1 MSTGEIW
8 HVPYQRNRFFT
19 GRDDELNHLH
29 RALLAEHT
37 VALSHPQGI
46 SGLGGIGK
54 TQTALEYAYRYQ
66 SDYSAV
72 FWVNASSLT
81 ALTSDLVQLANVL
94 DLPERQ
100 ARDEAMIVEAVL
112 RWFRL
117 HTGWLLIYDNIDDLS
132 IADHLLPKAGP
143 GHILFTTRAHAFGEI
158 AQRVAIQQMEPDI
171 GALLLLRRAEII
183 APEALLEWARSDE
196 QQMARLISQEVDG
209 LPLALDQAGAYIK
222 ETPCLLSEY
231 LPLYRTRR
239 STILQERG
247 HSIQVI
253 QDYPASVATTWSLS
267 FGRVQQANPAAAE
280 LLNACAFLAPNAIP
294 EELLISGASHL
305 GDVLAPVVRDPI
317 QLDQVCKDALRYSLL
332 QRRDDETLV
341 VHRLVQAVLQDNLPS
356 PIQADW
362 KQRVVLAVNMA
373 SPDVRD
379 IKQWSACERWV
390 PHALVGA
397 TWIDQEQMSRPEA
410 TGLLNRAGYYLLDRA
425 RYREAEPLHVQALK
439 IVEKQLGAMHPDTAT
454 GLNNLAA
461 LYRAQGRYEEAE
473 PLFMRALAI
482 CEAQLGAMHPDTAS
496 SLNNLAALYEHQG
509 KYEKAEP
516 LYQRALSI
524 REQQLGETH
533 PDTAMSQSNL
543 ASLYRSQGRYKEAEP
558 LFLQS
563 LTIREQQLGVM
574 HLDTASSL
582 SNLAVLYEYQG
593 KYEEAEPL
601 FLRALAIREQQ
612 LGTMHPDT
620 ATSLNNL
627 AEHYRNQRKY
637 EEAEPFYQRA
647 LEIAEEQLGAVHPNT
662 AACLSNLA
670 ILYTSQGR
678 YEEAEPLFVR
688 ALEIAEEQL
697 GAMHPDTATYLIN
710 LAALY
715 ERQGKYEEAE
725 PVHQR
730 ALEIRERQLGAT
742 HPSTANSLSNLATIY
757 RHQGRYEEAEPVYLR
772 ALAIREQQLGATHPD
787 VAMSLSNLAALYRSQ
802 ERYEEAEPAY
812 LRALE
817 IREQQLGATHPDT
830 ATTLNNLADLYRN
843 QGRYEEAEPLFVRA
857 LAIYEQQLGATHLN
871 TINCM
876 NNLAVLYEGQGRYEE
891 AEPLY
896 LQAVQCSFASLG
908 IEHSQSQQLLRNYLA
923 LCLNMYTEEDLEALL
938 GLLTLSEPDNTTGE
952 EAR

>member
-19 GRDDELNHLH
+19 GREGELNHLH

-54 TQTALEYAYRYQ
+54 TQTALEYAYRYR

-72 FWVNASSLT
+72 FWVNASSVT

-94 DLPERQ
+94 HLPERQ

-112 RWFRL
+112 RWLRL
-117 HTGWLLIYDNIDDLS
+117 HTGWLLICDNIDDLS

-143 GHILFTTRAHAFGEI
+143 GHILFTTRAHAFGGI

-183 APEALLEWARSDE
+183 APEALLERARSDE
-196 QQMARLISQEVDG
+196 QQTARLISQEVDG

-239 STILQERG
+239 SAILQERG
-247 HSIQVI
+247 HSTQII
-253 QDYPASVATTWSLS
+253 QDYPDSVATTWSLS
-267 FGRVQQANPAAAE
+267 FGRVKQANPAAAE
-280 LLNACAFLAPNAIP
+280 LLNACAFLAPESIP
-294 EELLISGASHL
+294 EELLISGAPHL
-305 GDVLAPVVRDPI
+305 GDILAPVVKDPI
-317 QLDQVCKDALRYSLL
+317 QLDQICKDALRYSLL
-332 QRRDDETLV
+332 QRRDDKTLV

-362 KQRVVLAVNMA
+362 KQRIVLTVNRA

-379 IKQWSACERWV
+379 IQLWSACERWV
-390 PHALVGA
+390 LHALIGA

-410 TGLLNRAGYYLLDRA
+410 TGLLNKAGYYLLDRA

-439 IVEKQLGAMHPDTAT
+439 IAEEQSGAMHPDTAT

-461 LYRAQGRYEEAE
+461 LYRAQGRYEDAE
-473 PLFMRALAI
+473 PLFVRALAI
-482 CEAQLGAMHPDTAS
+482 CEEQSGAMYPDTAG

-516 LYQRALSI
+516 LYRRALSI
-524 REQQLGETH
+524 REQQLGEMH

-543 ASLYRSQGRYKEAEP
+543 ASLYRAQGKYEEAEP
-558 LFLQS
+558 LFLQA
-563 LTIREQQLGVM
+563 LTIREQQLGMM
-574 HLDTASSL
+574 HPDTASSL

-593 KYEEAEPL
+593 RYEEAEPLYLLDLAIVEKLLGEEHPDTASSLNNLAAFYENQGKYEEAEPL
-601 FLRALAIREQQ
+601 FQRVLAIREQQ
-612 LGTMHPDT
+612 LGMMHPST

-637 EEAEPFYQRA
+637 EEAEPLYKRA
-647 LEIAEEQLGAVHPNT
+647 LEIAEEQLGVEHPTT
-662 AACLSNLA
+662 ATCLSNLA
-670 ILYTSQGR
+670 ILYTSQR
-678 YEEAEPLFVR
+678 
-688 ALEIAEEQL
+688 
-697 GAMHPDTATYLIN
+697 
-710 LAALY
+710 
-715 ERQGKYEEAE
+715 K
-725 PVHQR
+725 
-730 ALEIRERQLGAT
+730 
-742 HPSTANSLSNLATIY
+742 
-757 RHQGRYEEAEPVYLR
+757 
-772 ALAIREQQLGATHPD
+772 
-787 VAMSLSNLAALYRSQ
+787 
-802 ERYEEAEPAY
+802 
-812 LRALE
+812 
-817 IREQQLGATHPDT
+817 
-830 ATTLNNLADLYRN
+830 
-843 QGRYEEAEPLFVRA
+843 
-857 LAIYEQQLGATHLN
+857 
-871 TINCM
+871 
-876 NNLAVLYEGQGRYEE
+876 YEE

-896 LQAVQCSFASLG
+896 LQAVQRSFAALG
-908 IEHSQSQQLLRNYLA
+908 VDHPQSQQLLRNYLTF
-923 LCLNMYTEEDLEALL
+923 CLNIYTEEELEALL
-938 GLLTLSEPDNTTGE
+938 GSLTLSEPDNTTGE